1 MAKFKAVLFDLDGTL
16 IDSENFHFGCWNEI
30 LDDYN
35 VQLSFHDWLKNYA
48 GIPMPVNAKN
58 LLEKYNIITPLQDII
73 KRRENLTLERLK
85 TKDVNLMPFVTEIL
99 DFFQDRKLVI
109 ALVTSSPRQ
118 DVEAIFERNGLGKYF
133 SLIITRTEVTKSKPD
148 PESYNVCREKLGL
161 AKEDCLVFEDT
172 INGIK
177 SAKAAQ
183 LTCYAIQSNTD
194 EHYKL
199 GIADKLFLDMQAA
212 QNHLIENDLV

>member
-1 MAKFKAVLFDLDGTL
+1 
-16 IDSENFHFGCWNEI
+16 
-30 LDDYN
+30 
-35 VQLSFHDWLKNYA
+35 
-48 GIPMPVNAKN
+48 
-58 LLEKYNIITPLQDII
+58 
-73 KRRENLTLERLK
+73 
-85 TKDVNLMPFVTEIL
+85 
-99 DFFQDRKLVI
+99 VI

-118 DVEAIFERNGLGKYF
+118 DVEAVFERNGLGKYF

-194 EHYKL
+194 EHHKL
-199 GIADKLFLDMQAA
+199 NIADKLFLDLLAA
-212 QNHLIENDLV
+212 KNHLIENDLV